1 MPKVNWKLIQIS
13 SLLDVSSSILSLNY
27 FSGRHNYLDNY
38 PGGVLNVTLNNNT
51 NIADSFVLNDI
62 WELTASTYT
71 GAQRFWV
78 QGVQLD
84 DYPGGTG
91 LSTVTVQLADML
103 ARNGRILRN
112 GVAISQLST
121 TAQATVVT
129 TTYTPSS
136 GNVYVVAAGSS
147 TASGTTY
154 TGSVGNYLNYL
165 FNTERGV
172 IGFFQESLL
181 LNSRSNVAS
190 STSTYTF
197 SRNDS
202 TATALMYND
211 ITRYKANLNF
221 FNSCTVSSAGLAD
234 QTGTNNDSITTYGLN
249 AMTVTTVDYSEP
261 QALGNAQ
268 WVANSQ
274 SDPLSQ
280 TFSVNIFDIPQVKA
294 ALQGLLVA
302 FFGFNAAISKVWRL
316 NYRVPGQTSD
326 TTVDVVI
333 EGIGINATPQQTD
346 IQVFMSPLALY
357 QYFTL
362 DSSLLGVLG
371 GGPITYDQATIVY
384 DQTDWIYD
392 DTNVEQGSRLG
403 W

>member
-1 MPKVNWKLIQIS
+1 MPKVSWKLIQTS

-27 FSGRHNYLDNY
+27 FQGRHNYLDNY

-112 GVAISQLST
+112 AAVINQSST
-121 TAQATVVT
+121 SAQATVVT
-129 TTYTPSS
+129 TYYTPSS
-136 GNVYVVAAGSS
+136 GNVSVVSAGSS
-147 TASGTTY
+147 TASATTY

-172 IGFFQESLL
+172 IGFYQSSLL
-181 LNSRSNVAS
+181 LNGRSNVAS

-221 FNSCTVSSAGLAD
+221 FNSCTVSSAGLTD
-234 QTGTNNDSITTYGLN
+234 QTGTNADSITTYGLN

-280 TFSVNIFDIPQVKA
+280 TFSVNIFDIPQTAA
-294 ALQGLLVA
+294 ALQGLLTA
-302 FFGFNAAISKVWRL
+302 FFGLNAAISKVWRL

-346 IQVFMSPLALY
+346 FQVFMSPLALY

-362 DSSLLGVLG
+362 DSSLLGILG

>member
-1 MPKVNWKLIQIS
+1 MPKVSWKLIQTS

-112 GVAISQLST
+112 AVAISQTST
-121 TAQATVVT
+121 SAQATIVT

-136 GNVYVVAAGSS
+136 GNVYVVSSGSS

-181 LNSRSNVAS
+181 LNSRSNVAA

-234 QTGTNNDSITTYGLN
+234 QTGTNADSITTYGLN
-249 AMTVTTVDYSEP
+249 GMTVTTVDYSEP

-316 NYRVPGQTSD
+316 NYRVPGETSD

-346 IQVFMSPLALY
+346 FQVFMSPLALY

>member
-1 MPKVNWKLIQIS
+1 MPKVDWNLIQVS
-13 SLLDVSSSILSLNY
+13 SLLDVTSSILSLNY
-27 FSGRHNYLDNY
+27 FQGRHNYLDNY

-78 QGVQLD
+78 QGVELN

-91 LSTVTVQLADML
+91 LSTVTVQFADML

-112 GVAISQLST
+112 AAVINQAST
-121 TAQATVVT
+121 SAQATVVT
-129 TTYTPSS
+129 TYYTPSS
-136 GNVYVVAAGSS
+136 GNVYVVSAGSS
-147 TASGTTY
+147 TASATTY
-154 TGSVGNYLNYL
+154 TGSVNNYLNLL

-181 LNSRSNVAS
+181 LNGRSNVAA
-190 STSTYTF
+190 STSTFSF
-197 SRNDS
+197 SRNS
-202 TATALMYND
+202 PTATELSYND
-211 ITRYKANLNF
+211 VTRYKANLNF
-221 FNSCTVSSAGLAD
+221 FNSCTVSSNGLAD
-234 QTGTNNDSITTYGLN
+234 QTGTNADSITTYGLN
-249 AMTVTTVDYSEP
+249 GMTVTTVDYSEP

-294 ALQGLLVA
+294 AVQGLLVA

-316 NYRVPGQTSD
+316 NYLVPGQTSD

-333 EGIGINATPQQTD
+333 EGIGINATPEQTTFE
-346 IQVFMSPLALY
+346 VYLSPLALY

-362 DSSLLGVLG
+362 DSSLLGILG
-371 GGPITYDQATIVY
+371 GGPVTYDQPSIMY
-384 DQTDWIYD
+384 NQTDWIYN
-392 DTNVEQGSRLG
+392 DTNVEQGARLG